1 MLEQYLGLHNHWLIQ
16 SESYVAGLQIP
27 QIHMLP
33 VSDTPIQHVTFVPNM
48 HNTGRETFC
57 ALGNL
62 RSLLVDN
69 DEKL

>member
-1 MLEQYLGLHNHWLIQ
+1 
-16 SESYVAGLQIP
+16 
-27 QIHMLP
+27 MLP

-69 DEKL
+69 DEKLWAGDVGPHETLHNTTRDGHAW